1 MKLKTKIALLL
12 QILLL
17 NNIKYNLLSS
27 TVLATLYSGEKFL
40 RIENLFL
47 SFENDLW
54 LIVC

>member
-1 MKLKTKIALLL
+1 
-12 QILLL
+12 LL
-17 NNIKYNLLSS
+17 NNIKHNLLSS
-27 TVLATLYSGEKFL
+27 AVLATLYRDDRFL